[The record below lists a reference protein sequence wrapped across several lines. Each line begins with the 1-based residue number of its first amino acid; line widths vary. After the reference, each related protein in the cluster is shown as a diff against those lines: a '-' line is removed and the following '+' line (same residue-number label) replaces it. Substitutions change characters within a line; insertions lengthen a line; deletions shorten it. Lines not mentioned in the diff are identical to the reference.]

1 MASEVAVEQQDQE
14 FAVKQFIELCNNL
27 GANCSTA
34 TSTGTA
40 AGAAAA
46 AAASSSSNSSNASTS
61 NFHIT
66 INSTNNTHQQQS
78 QSQLQ
83 QIVAPETQIQT
94 TLGGGGGGGGGGALS
109 SSSSSSLPIRRH
121 ISHTTAVK
129 FLYARKFDIQ
139 RAVSLYEQHEQIRQR
154 EYLYNIDADVEP
166 LRSELQTG
174 KFTILPARTSSGA
187 AIALFTANRHSPLSA
202 SHTTTLQGIVYQLDC
217 ALQDTDTQRAGL
229 VFIYDMSGSKYS
241 NFDYDLSQ
249 KILTLLK
256 GGYPARLKKVLIVTA
271 PLWFK
276 APFKIL
282 RLFVR
287 EKLRERVFTVSVP
300 QLSLHVPRKALP
312 VHLGGTLEIDHATWL
327 LNCRK
332 SMTNREDELLA
343 NLVGVA
349 GVAAA
354 TATATTATP
363 LSNGGSNSGS
373 NNAAAATTIISAVHQ
388 LSDSNTTVV
397 TVSGGAAAVAAGGDG
412 GAATGSAATG
422 TQQQQQQQQLINTE
436 STEPNENIT
445 INGLSPSHRTANNT
459 LLKLNTSGIQQ
470 QNGTSAAAG
479 AGGDIATTTA
489 TSTTT
494 TTTAAAATTATTT
507 TTTTSG
513 GVAAAGGGV
522 GVAVNGSAAG
532 VGDLWSE
539 NPPSSASSG
548 FSDDDSLAGQEGD
561 PKTLDQIVQMVK
573 ERRRQG
579 LIKEY
584 LDIRNRAPEGTFL
597 HARMRNNL
605 TKNRYTDVL
614 CYDHSRV
621 VLAREDED
629 ELSDYINANFVDGY
643 KQKNAY
649 ISTQGPLP
657 KTSQD
662 FWRMIWEQHCL
673 VIVMTTRVMERG
685 RVKCG
690 QYWEPTEDS
699 SLEFGNYHVRTIS
712 VECNEDYTV
721 ASLELRNLKTDE
733 IRNVSHW
740 QFTSWPDYGV
750 PSSAMAML
758 NFLQK
763 VRDKQAQLVRA
774 LGDTWAGHVRGPPIV
789 VHCSAGIGRTGTFI
803 TLDICISRLE
813 DVGTADIRG
822 TVEKIRSQRAYSI
835 QMPDQYVFCHLAL
848 IEYAHS
854 RGMLQAVDLAG
865 FDEREQDSE

>member
-1 MASEVAVEQQDQE
+1 ILQ
-14 FAVKQFIELCNNL
+14 AVKQFIDLCNDL
-27 GANCSTA
+27 GANCSPSATTA
-34 TSTGTA
+34 TATTTNTSPAASACSSTTSSTHNLITGGTQQQQA
-40 AGAAAA
+40 QQQQHLQVQ
-46 AAASSSSNSSNASTS
+46 SSSSAT
-61 NFHIT
+61 
-66 INSTNNTHQQQS
+66 
-78 QSQLQ
+78 
-83 QIVAPETQIQT
+83 A
-94 TLGGGGGGGGGGALS
+94 GGGAL
-109 SSSSSSLPIRRH
+109 LERRH

-129 FLYARKFDIQ
+129 FLNARKFDVE
-139 RAVSLYEQHEQIRQR
+139 RAVSLYVQHEQIRQK
-154 EYLYNIDADVEP
+154 ESLDTINPDVEP
-166 LRSELQTG
+166 LLSELKTS

-187 AIALFTANRHSPLSA
+187 AIALFTASRHSPLSV
-202 SHTTTLQGIVYQLDC
+202 SHKTTLQGIVYQLDS
-217 ALQDTDTQRAGL
+217 ALQDTETQRAGL

-300 QLSLHVPRKALP
+300 QLALHVPRTALP
-312 VHLGGTLEIDHATWL
+312 IHLGGTLEIKHATWL
-327 LNCRK
+327 LSCRQ
-332 SMTNREDELLA
+332 SMTNREDELA
-343 NLVGVA
+343 NIVGVGSGSGSGSGSA
-349 GVAAA
+349 VAAA
-354 TATATTATP
+354 SAA
-363 LSNGGSNSGS
+363 NGTETEAAPAGSP
-373 NNAAAATTIISAVHQ
+373 IISAVHQ
-388 LSDSNTTVV
+388 LGDNNTTVV
-397 TVSGGAAAVAAGGDG
+397 TVSIGVGTAGAPGH
-412 GAATGSAATG
+412 AATKPAVSSGS
-422 TQQQQQQQQLINTE
+422 
-436 STEPNENIT
+436 EPNENIT
-445 INGLSPSHRTANNT
+445 INGLSPSHQRQANGSSSASSTAVNP
-459 LLKLNTSGIQQ
+459 LKLNTSGVAE
-470 QNGTSAAAG
+470 NSSSSGGTTNAAATATGGGGTAG
-479 AGGDIATTTA
+479 AGLGAT
-489 TSTTT
+489 
-494 TTTAAAATTATTT
+494 
-507 TTTTSG
+507 
-513 GVAAAGGGV
+513 AGGG
-522 GVAVNGSAAG
+522 GGGGGSTTNGG
-532 VGDLWSE
+532 GEFWSE

-561 PKTLDQIVQMVK
+561 PKPIEQIVQMVK
-573 ERRRQG
+573 MRGRTG

-584 LDIRNRAPEGTFL
+584 ADIRNRAPEGTFL
-597 HARMRNNL
+597 YARMRPNL

-621 VLAREDED
+621 VLAHEDGD
-629 ELSDYINANFVDGY
+629 EPSDYINANFVDGY

-657 KTSQD
+657 KTSPD
-662 FWRMIWEQHCL
+662 FWRMIWEQQCL

-721 ASLELRNLKTDE
+721 ASLELRNIKTDE

-763 VRDKQAQLVRA
+763 VRDKQAELVHA
-774 LGDTWAGHVRGPPIV
+774 LGDTWAGHARGPPIV

-848 IEYAHS
+848 IEYAYS
-854 RGMLQAVDLAG
+854 RGMLQTVDLAG

>member
-1 MASEVAVEQQDQE
+1 MQRRQQNKYQRESNDDCSDSNNNNSRSSRNNGCHQRLFLCFAKAVQ
-14 FAVKQFIELCNNL
+14 QFIDLCNNL
-27 GANCSTA
+27 CA
-34 TSTGTA
+34 T
-40 AGAAAA
+40 AAAA
-46 AAASSSSNSSNASTS
+46 GTLTASTS
-61 NFHIT
+61 T
-66 INSTNNTHQQQS
+66 LSAASASVSASSTASASGTQPP
-78 QSQLQ
+78 LAFT
-83 QIVAPETQIQT
+83 APPTEAATAGAIA
-94 TLGGGGGGGGGGALS
+94 GGGEG
-109 SSSSSSLPIRRH
+109 PVPVFRRH

-129 FLYARKFDIQ
+129 FLYARKFDIP
-139 RAVSLYEQHEQIRQR
+139 RAVSLYEQHEQIRQK
-154 EYLYNIDADVEP
+154 EYLYNIDPDVEP

-187 AIALFTANRHSPLSA
+187 AIALFTANRHSPLSVG
-202 SHTTTLQGIVYQLDC
+202 HTTTLQGIVYQLDS
-217 ALQDTDTQRAGL
+217 ALQDTETQRAGL

-300 QLSLHVPRKALP
+300 QLGLHVPRKALP
-312 VHLGGTLEIDHATWL
+312 LHLGGTLEIDHATWL
-327 LNCRK
+327 LSCRQ

-343 NLVGVA
+343 NITVGTVTGVTGVA
-349 GVAAA
+349 GVTGVSGAAA
-354 TATATTATP
+354 VAATT
-363 LSNGGSNSGS
+363 NGSSSGS
-373 NNAAAATTIISAVHQ
+373 GTGSGTAAAAAAATIISAVHQ
-388 LSDSNTTVV
+388 LADNNTTVV
-397 TVSGGAAAVAAGGDG
+397 TVSNGEASNDATSGG
-412 GAATGSAATG
+412 
-422 TQQQQQQQQLINTE
+422 II
-436 STEPNENIT
+436 EPNENIT
-445 INGLSPSHRTANNT
+445 INGLSPSHRGSGSAATGGGGSAAPGGVGGGGGT
-459 LLKLNTSGIQQ
+459 SPLKLNTSGVPLD
-470 QNGTSAAAG
+470 GGGVPKATTGLGAPTATGAG
-479 AGGDIATTTA
+479 AGTVAGLAVRAT
-489 TSTTT
+489 
-494 TTTAAAATTATTT
+494 
-507 TTTTSG
+507 
-513 GVAAAGGGV
+513 GGGP
-522 GVAVNGSAAG
+522 GAEATNGG
-532 VGDLWSE
+532 EFWSE

-561 PKTLDQIVQMVK
+561 PKPIEQIVQMVMQ
-573 ERRRQG
+573 RGRHG
-579 LIKEY
+579 LVKEY
-584 LDIRNRAPEGTFL
+584 TDIRNRTPDGTFL
-597 HARMRNNL
+597 HARMRANL

-614 CYDHSRV
+614 CFDHSRV
-621 VLAREDED
+621 VLAQEDGVE

-657 KTSQD
+657 KTSHD

-699 SLEFGNYHVRTIS
+699 SLEYGDFHVRTIS

-721 ASLELRNLKTDE
+721 ASLELRNIKTDE

-750 PSSAMAML
+750 PSSAMAVL

-763 VRDKQAQLVRA
+763 VRDKQAELVEA
-774 LGDTWAGHVRGPPIV
+774 LGDTWAGHARGPPIV

-848 IEYAHS
+848 IEYAYS
-854 RGMLQAVDLAG
+854 RGMLQTVDLAG
-865 FDEREQDSE
+865 FDEREPDSE

>member
-1 MASEVAVEQQDQE
+1 MVHLYQRRRSREQ
-14 FAVKQFIELCNNL
+14 AVKQFIDLCNNL
-27 GANCSTA
+27 GANCSTTTA
-34 TSTGTA
+34 TSPS
-40 AGAAAA
+40 
-46 AAASSSSNSSNASTS
+46 ASSSSASSTQNLIAILPPHT
-61 NFHIT
+61 
-66 INSTNNTHQQQS
+66 Q
-78 QSQLQ
+78 QLQ
-83 QIVAPETQIQT
+83 VQLPAAP
-94 TLGGGGGGGGGGALS
+94 GDGGGGGGA
-109 SSSSSSLPIRRH
+109 PVRRH

-129 FLYARKFDIQ
+129 FLYARKFDIP
-139 RAVSLYEQHEQIRQR
+139 RAVSLYEQHEQIRLK
-154 EYLYNIDADVEP
+154 EYLYNIDPDVEP

-187 AIALFTANRHSPLSA
+187 AIALFTANRHSPLSV
-202 SHTTTLQGIVYQLDC
+202 SHTTTLQGIVYQLDS
-217 ALQDTDTQRAGL
+217 ALQDSETQRAGL
-229 VFIYDMSGSKYS
+229 VFIYDMSCSKYS

-300 QLSLHVPRKALP
+300 QLALHVPRKALP
-312 VHLGGTLEIDHATWL
+312 IHLGGTLEVDHATWL
-327 LNCRK
+327 LSCRQ

-343 NLVGVA
+343 NIVGVA
-349 GVAAA
+349 GSGSATGSSAAVATNGTESAEAA
-354 TATATTATP
+354 TTGA
-363 LSNGGSNSGS
+363 
-373 NNAAAATTIISAVHQ
+373 TIISAVH
-388 LSDSNTTVV
+388 LLGDNNTTVV
-397 TVSGGAAAVAAGGDG
+397 TVSNGVGPAGGAA
-412 GAATGSAATG
+412 SAAAA
-422 TQQQQQQQQLINTE
+422 
-436 STEPNENIT
+436 SAVSCSSEPNENIT
-445 INGLSPSHRTANNT
+445 INGLSPSHRQQASNSSSSGSNSNATAANP
-459 LLKLNTSGIQQ
+459 LKLNTSG
-470 QNGTSAAAG
+470 SAESNSTTAAATAAG
-479 AGGDIATTTA
+479 AAGATGGTTN
-489 TSTTT
+489 TTT
-494 TTTAAAATTATTT
+494 TTTN
-507 TTTTSG
+507 
-513 GVAAAGGGV
+513 GGGEF
-522 GVAVNGSAAG
+522 
-532 VGDLWSE
+532 WSE

-561 PKTLDQIVQMVK
+561 PKPIDQIVQMVK
-573 ERRRQG
+573 QRGRHG

-584 LDIRNRAPEGTFL
+584 ADIRNRAPEGTFL
-597 HARMRNNL
+597 HARMRANL

-621 VLAREDED
+621 VLAHEDGD
-629 ELSDYINANFVDGY
+629 EPSDYINANFVDGY

-690 QYWEPTEDS
+690 QYWEPTEES
-699 SLEFGNYHVRTIS
+699 SLEFGDYHVRTIS
-712 VECNEDYTV
+712 VECNEDYMV
-721 ASLELRNLKTDE
+721 ASLELRNIKTDE

-763 VRDKQAQLVRA
+763 VREKQAELVNA
-774 LGDTWAGHVRGPPIV
+774 LGDTWAGHARGPPIV

-848 IEYAHS
+848 IEYAYS
-854 RGMLQAVDLAG
+854 RGMLQTVDLAG

>member
-1 MASEVAVEQQDQE
+1 MQRTHWNKDKPEDRNNNSGSGSEQDSGCHQRL
-14 FAVKQFIELCNNL
+14 FLCIAKAVKQFIDLCNNL
-27 GANCSTA
+27 GANCSTTTA
-34 TSTGTA
+34 TSPS
-40 AGAAAA
+40 
-46 AAASSSSNSSNASTS
+46 ASSSSASSTQNLIAILPPHT
-61 NFHIT
+61 
-66 INSTNNTHQQQS
+66 Q
-78 QSQLQ
+78 QLQ
-83 QIVAPETQIQT
+83 VQLPAAP
-94 TLGGGGGGGGGGALS
+94 GDGGGGGA
-109 SSSSSSLPIRRH
+109 PVRRH

-129 FLYARKFDIQ
+129 FLYARKFDIP
-139 RAVSLYEQHEQIRQR
+139 RAVSLYEQHEQIRLK
-154 EYLYNIDADVEP
+154 EYLYNIDPDVEP

-187 AIALFTANRHSPLSA
+187 AIALFTANRHSPLSV
-202 SHTTTLQGIVYQLDC
+202 SHTTTLQGIVYQLDS
-217 ALQDTDTQRAGL
+217 ALQDSETQRAGL

-300 QLSLHVPRKALP
+300 QLALHVPRKALP
-312 VHLGGTLEIDHATWL
+312 IHLGGTLEVDHATWL
-327 LNCRK
+327 LSCRQ

-343 NLVGVA
+343 NIVGVA
-349 GVAAA
+349 GSGSATGSAAVATNGTESAEAA
-354 TATATTATP
+354 TTGA
-363 LSNGGSNSGS
+363 
-373 NNAAAATTIISAVHQ
+373 TIISAVH
-388 LSDSNTTVV
+388 LLGDNNTTVV
-397 TVSGGAAAVAAGGDG
+397 TVSNGVGPAGGAA
-412 GAATGSAATG
+412 SAAASAVSCSS
-422 TQQQQQQQQLINTE
+422 E
-436 STEPNENIT
+436 SNENIT
-445 INGLSPSHRTANNT
+445 INGLSPSHRQASNSSSSGSSNATAANP
-459 LLKLNTSGIQQ
+459 LKLNTSG
-470 QNGTSAAAG
+470 SAENN
-479 AGGDIATTTA
+479 
-489 TSTTT
+489 S
-494 TTTAAAATTATTT
+494 TTAAATVAGAAGATGGTTT
-507 TTTTSG
+507 TN
-513 GVAAAGGGV
+513 GGGEF
-522 GVAVNGSAAG
+522 
-532 VGDLWSE
+532 WSE

-561 PKTLDQIVQMVK
+561 PKPIDQIVQMVK
-573 ERRRQG
+573 QRGRHG

-584 LDIRNRAPEGTFL
+584 ADIRNRAPEGTFL
-597 HARMRNNL
+597 HARMRANL

-621 VLAREDED
+621 VLAHEDGD
-629 ELSDYINANFVDGY
+629 EPSDYINANFVDGY

-690 QYWEPTEDS
+690 QYWEPTEES
-699 SLEFGNYHVRTIS
+699 SLEFGDYHVRTIS
-712 VECNEDYTV
+712 VECNEDYMV
-721 ASLELRNLKTDE
+721 ASLELRNIKTDE

-763 VRDKQAQLVRA
+763 VREKQAELVNA
-774 LGDTWAGHVRGPPIV
+774 LGDTWAGHARGPPIV

-848 IEYAHS
+848 IEYAYS
-854 RGMLQAVDLAG
+854 RGMLQTVDLAG

>member
-1 MASEVAVEQQDQE
+1 MQQTQWNKDISEDRNNNNNNDNHSNSGRGSSGCHQRLFLCIAK
-14 FAVKQFIELCNNL
+14 AVKQFIDLCNNL

-34 TSTGTA
+34 ATTA
-40 AGAAAA
+40 TA
-46 AAASSSSNSSNASTS
+46 ASTS
-61 NFHIT
+61 T
-66 INSTNNTHQQQS
+66 SSLAPASVSVSASSASSTQNLTTAQP
-78 QSQLQ
+78 
-83 QIVAPETQIQT
+83 QITQIQT
-94 TLGGGGGGGGGGALS
+94 PAPGGANNGGGGGGGGGPA
-109 SSSSSSLPIRRH
+109 PVRRH

-129 FLYARKFDIQ
+129 FLYARKFDIP
-139 RAVSLYEQHEQIRQR
+139 RAVALYEQHEQIRLK
-154 EYLYNIDADVEP
+154 EYLYNIDPDVEP

-187 AIALFTANRHSPLSA
+187 AIALFTANRHSPLGV
-202 SHTTTLQGIVYQLDC
+202 SHTTTLQGIVYQLDS
-217 ALQDTDTQRAGL
+217 ALQDTETQRAGL

-300 QLSLHVPRKALP
+300 QLALHVPRKALP
-312 VHLGGTLEIDHATWL
+312 IHLGGTLEVDHATWL
-327 LNCRK
+327 LSCRQ

-343 NLVGVA
+343 NIVGVGVGVAAVGVA
-349 GVAAA
+349 GVESGASVA
-354 TATATTATP
+354 TI
-363 LSNGGSNSGS
+363 NGTSEAEG
-373 NNAAAATTIISAVHQ
+373 ATIISENNSINA
-388 LSDSNTTVV
+388 TTNSATTLV
-397 TVSGGAAAVAAGGDG
+397 TVSNGTQGGVVVVGVG
-412 GAATGSAATG
+412 ATGSDAALTASG
-422 TQQQQQQQQLINTE
+422 A
-436 STEPNENIT
+436 EPNENIT
-445 INGLSPSHRTANNT
+445 INGLSPSHRQANSSSSTTTSSTAANP
-459 LLKLNTSGIQQ
+459 LKLNTSGVAD
-470 QNGTSAAAG
+470 GTTNNTNTTAGGAAAAAAGVGAGAGTGAAG
-479 AGGDIATTTA
+479 AG
-489 TSTTT
+489 TTT
-494 TTTAAAATTATTT
+494 TN
-507 TTTTSG
+507 
-513 GVAAAGGGV
+513 GGGEF
-522 GVAVNGSAAG
+522 
-532 VGDLWSE
+532 WSE

-561 PKTLDQIVQMVK
+561 PKTIEQIVPMVK
-573 ERRRQG
+573 QLGRHG
-579 LIKEY
+579 LIKQY
-584 LDIRNRAPEGTFL
+584 ADIRNRAPEGTFL
-597 HARMRNNL
+597 HARMRSNL

-621 VLAREDED
+621 VLTHEDGD
-629 ELSDYINANFVDGY
+629 EPSDYINANFVDGY

-690 QYWEPTEDS
+690 QYWEPTEES

-721 ASLELRNLKTDE
+721 ASLELRNIKTDE

-763 VRDKQAQLVRA
+763 VRDKQAELVHA
-774 LGDTWAGHVRGPPIV
+774 LGDTWAGHPRGPPIV

-848 IEYAHS
+848 IEYAYS
-854 RGMLQAVDLAG
+854 RGMLQTVDLAG
-865 FDEREQDSE
+865 FDEREPDSE

>member
-1 MASEVAVEQQDQE
+1 MCECSP
-14 FAVKQFIELCNNL
+14 AVKQFIDLCNNL
-27 GANCSTA
+27 GANCSTTTA
-34 TSTGTA
+34 TSPS
-40 AGAAAA
+40 
-46 AAASSSSNSSNASTS
+46 ASSSSASSTQNLIAILPPHT
-61 NFHIT
+61 
-66 INSTNNTHQQQS
+66 Q
-78 QSQLQ
+78 QLQ
-83 QIVAPETQIQT
+83 VQLPAAP
-94 TLGGGGGGGGGGALS
+94 GDGGGGGGA
-109 SSSSSSLPIRRH
+109 PVRRH

-129 FLYARKFDIQ
+129 FLYARKFDIP
-139 RAVSLYEQHEQIRQR
+139 RAVSLYEQHEQIRLK
-154 EYLYNIDADVEP
+154 EYLYNIDPDVEP

-187 AIALFTANRHSPLSA
+187 AIALFTANRHSPLSV
-202 SHTTTLQGIVYQLDC
+202 SHTTTLQGIVYQLDS
-217 ALQDTDTQRAGL
+217 ALQDSETQRAGL
-229 VFIYDMSGSKYS
+229 VFIYDMSCSKYS

-300 QLSLHVPRKALP
+300 QLALHVPRKALP
-312 VHLGGTLEIDHATWL
+312 IHLGGTLEVDHATWL
-327 LNCRK
+327 LSCRQ

-343 NLVGVA
+343 NIVGVA
-349 GVAAA
+349 GSGSATGSSAAVATNGTESAEAA
-354 TATATTATP
+354 TTGA
-363 LSNGGSNSGS
+363 
-373 NNAAAATTIISAVHQ
+373 TIISAVH
-388 LSDSNTTVV
+388 LLGDNNTTVV
-397 TVSGGAAAVAAGGDG
+397 TVSNGVGPAGGAA
-412 GAATGSAATG
+412 SAAAA
-422 TQQQQQQQQLINTE
+422 
-436 STEPNENIT
+436 SAVSCSSEPNENIT
-445 INGLSPSHRTANNT
+445 INGLSPSHRQQASNSSSSGSNSNATAANP
-459 LLKLNTSGIQQ
+459 LKLNTSG
-470 QNGTSAAAG
+470 SAESNSTTAAATAAG
-479 AGGDIATTTA
+479 AAGATGGTTN
-489 TSTTT
+489 TTT
-494 TTTAAAATTATTT
+494 TTTN
-507 TTTTSG
+507 
-513 GVAAAGGGV
+513 GGGEF
-522 GVAVNGSAAG
+522 
-532 VGDLWSE
+532 WSE

-561 PKTLDQIVQMVK
+561 PKPIDQIVQMVK
-573 ERRRQG
+573 QRGRHG

-584 LDIRNRAPEGTFL
+584 ADIRNRAPEGTFL
-597 HARMRNNL
+597 HARMRANL

-621 VLAREDED
+621 VLAHEDGD
-629 ELSDYINANFVDGY
+629 EPSDYINANFVDGY

-690 QYWEPTEDS
+690 QYWEPTEES
-699 SLEFGNYHVRTIS
+699 SLEFGDYHVRTIS
-712 VECNEDYTV
+712 VECNEDYMV
-721 ASLELRNLKTDE
+721 ASLELRNIKTDE

-763 VRDKQAQLVRA
+763 VREKQAELVNA
-774 LGDTWAGHVRGPPIV
+774 LGDTWAGHARGPPIV

-848 IEYAHS
+848 IEYAYS
-854 RGMLQAVDLAG
+854 RGMLQTVDLAG

>member
-1 MASEVAVEQQDQE
+1 MVDLHQRRRNLEQ
-14 FAVKQFIELCNNL
+14 AVKQFIDLCNNL
-27 GANCSTA
+27 GANCSNNTTTTTA
-34 TSTGTA
+34 STQTPATA
-40 AGAAAA
+40 ASVI
-46 AAASSSSNSSNASTS
+46 SSISATSNASTTTQTTTAAAPIA
-61 NFHIT
+61 N
-66 INSTNNTHQQQS
+66 QQS
-78 QSQLQ
+78 TAL
-83 QIVAPETQIQT
+83 T
-94 TLGGGGGGGGGGALS
+94 T
-109 SSSSSSLPIRRH
+109 PIRRH

-129 FLYARKFDIQ
+129 FLYARKFDIP
-139 RAVSLYEQHEQIRQR
+139 RAVSLYEQHEQIRQK
-154 EYLYNIDADVEP
+154 EYLYNIEPDVEP
-166 LRSELQTG
+166 LRSELKTG

-187 AIALFTANRHSPLSA
+187 AIALFTANRHSPLGV

-217 ALQDTDTQRAGL
+217 ALQDTETQRAGL
-229 VFIYDMSGSKYS
+229 VFVYDMSGSKYS

-343 NLVGVA
+343 NIVGVV
-349 GVAAA
+349 GGGGGGGGGSGGA
-354 TATATTATP
+354 TIT
-363 LSNGGSNSGS
+363 NGGGPTDAPSAA
-373 NNAAAATTIISAVHQ
+373 AAAATTTVISAVHQ
-388 LSDSNTTVV
+388 LGDNNTTVV
-397 TVSGGAAAVAAGGDG
+397 TVSNGVPESGDKEVAK
-412 GAATGSAATG
+412 TT
-422 TQQQQQQQQLINTE
+422 TTT
-436 STEPNENIT
+436 TEPNENIT
-445 INGLSPSHRTANNT
+445 INGLSPSHRQ
-459 LLKLNTSGIQQ
+459 TSIPAA
-470 QNGTSAAAG
+470 TS
-479 AGGDIATTTA
+479 TTP

-494 TTTAAAATTATTT
+494 TTTTAPGTTT
-507 TTTTSG
+507 TTTAGGAVGDVAPATAAGTTAVPTGGGGGAGGAGASG
-513 GVAAAGGGV
+513 GAGANGGG
-522 GVAVNGSAAG
+522 GEF
-532 VGDLWSE
+532 WSE

-561 PKTLDQIVQMVK
+561 PKPIDQIVQMVK
-573 ERRRQG
+573 QRGRQG

-584 LDIRNRAPEGTFL
+584 ADIRNRAPEGTFL

-621 VLAREDED
+621 VLAHEDEAD
-629 ELSDYINANFVDGY
+629 EVSDYINANFVDGY

-657 KTSQD
+657 KTSHD

-690 QYWEPTEDS
+690 QYWEPAEDS

-721 ASLELRNLKTDE
+721 ASLELRNIKTDE

-763 VRDKQAQLVRA
+763 VRDMQAQLVRG
-774 LGDTWAGHVRGPPIV
+774 LGDTWAGHPRGPPIV

-848 IEYAHS
+848 IEYAYS
-854 RGMLQAVDLAG
+854 RGMLQTVDLAG